1 MYVTESTPPVIYF
14 KACSQ
19 SYKQRRQRLLMC
31 IVYVDYHKDICQLPS
46 IAYEI
51 LKNRN
56 YYSFVVVV
64 VVALFI
70 LP

>member
-1 MYVTESTPPVIYF
+1 
-14 KACSQ
+14 
-19 SYKQRRQRLLMC
+19 MC